1 MAEAAESVLIMDNE
15 VVLDKNHR
23 LLGRVT
29 VEGLCELLDGE
40 GLSCLKQCVRDN
52 QISGASSNSLY

>member
-1 MAEAAESVLIMDNE
+1 MAEAAESVLMNNE
-15 VVLDKNHR
+15 VVLDENHR

-52 QISGASSNSLY
+52 QISGATSSSLY

>member
-1 MAEAAESVLIMDNE
+1 MAEAAESVLMNNE
-15 VVLDKNHR
+15 VVLDENHR

-29 VEGLCELLDGE
+29 VEELCELLDGE

-52 QISGASSNSLY
+52 QISGATSSSLY

>member
-1 MAEAAESVLIMDNE
+1 MAEAAESVLMMDNE
-15 VVLDKNHR
+15 VILDENHR

-29 VEGLCELLDGE
+29 VEELCELLDGE

-52 QISGASSNSLY
+52 QISGESSSSLY